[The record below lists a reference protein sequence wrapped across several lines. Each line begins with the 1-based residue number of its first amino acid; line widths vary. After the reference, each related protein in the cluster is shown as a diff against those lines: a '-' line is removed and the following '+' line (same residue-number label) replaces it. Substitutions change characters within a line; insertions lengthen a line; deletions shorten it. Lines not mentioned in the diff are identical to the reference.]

1 MITHLVV
8 GVVLSIIKSFLAAF
22 TGLLLVFLAI
32 PPAHAREFQ
41 PIGTPVKSSSG
52 FEVTVTKLELI
63 QKSGST
69 QLRVDYLQENVTGK
83 TRLDEGIWKLF
94 FTDGT
99 SAPQFG
105 FFGELFPG
113 DKKIRTFTWE
123 WVGNKKPLLIEWEAD
138 FFQTKPST
146 NGLFWSPSE
155 SVNALPEKPTV
166 DDSGPTLTSFALNPN
181 TIQASK
187 AASTNLSISA
197 SDPSGISSIRVT
209 CSRDLKWAVFFDLSV
224 GAIGRDPFV
233 RNVLKIKN
241 PLEVISFEGNTSSTA
256 FSAIV
261 KIGGVDEWEPGS
273 YNCSIRLRD
282 AALSGE
288 NETWIRDHSVL
299 ELTESGQSAEK
310 PLQPEETVPAE
321 SEPEVTEEIN
331 LSDKIRIQQA
341 GSSTVVHSVGEG
353 GKFRLVDSAGTTL
366 ASFEFDEFEK
376 SSFVYPMRIQG
387 SFRLQREDDGGFVD
401 VEAKKTRDLLWFEN
415 HNFGKVRNLSES
427 QISKIYRLVNNFV
440 PAINEP
446 IDWLPRSAPLTKFI
460 CTGIYLE
467 GASLNEKVEAR
478 KAAKE
483 VCDAA
488 NALQTGAIDQPGASF
503 WFQTKPT
510 KAASFDGKV
519 LVTVKGLENFVRDSL
534 K

>member
-1 MITHLVV
+1 MGGDLRIRKTFLTLVTAM
-8 GVVLSIIKSFLAAF
+8 S
-22 TGLLLVFLAI
+22 LVFLTI
-32 PPAHAREFQ
+32 SPSHAREFQ
-41 PIGTPVKSSSG
+41 PIGTPVKSTSG
-52 FEVTVTKLELI
+52 FEVTVTKLEII
-63 QKSGST
+63 QKTGST
-69 QLRVDYLQENVTGK
+69 QLRVDYLQENVTTR
-83 TRLDEGIWKLF
+83 TRLDEGFWKLF

-99 SAPQFG
+99 SAAQFG

-113 DKKIRTFTWE
+113 DKKMRTFTWE

-146 NGLFWSPSE
+146 NGLFWSPSA
-155 SVNALPEKPTV
+155 SVNALPEKPAV
-166 DDSGPTLTSFALNPN
+166 DDSGPTLNSFSINPN
-181 TIQASK
+181 PIQASN

-197 SDPSGISSIRVT
+197 SDPSGISAIRVT
-209 CSRDLKWAVFFDLSV
+209 CSYNLKWAVFFDLSV
-224 GAIGRDPFV
+224 GAIGRDPFI

-241 PLEVISFEGNTSSTA
+241 PLEVISFEGNTSTTDFTA
-256 FSAIV
+256 TV
-261 KIGGVDEWEPGS
+261 KVGGVSEWEPGT
-273 YNCSIRLRD
+273 YACSIRLRD
-282 AALSGE
+282 AALSGANE
-288 NETWIRDHSVL
+288 NWFRDHAVL
-299 ELTESGQSAEK
+299 ELVDSEQSLEE
-310 PLQPEETVPAE
+310 PSEQEETGPTD
-321 SEPEVTEEIN
+321 SEPEVAGQIN

-353 GKFRLVDSAGTTL
+353 GKFRLVDSTGASL
-366 ASFEFDEFEK
+366 ATFEFDAARK
-376 SSFVYPMRIQG
+376 SSFVYPSRIQG
-387 SFRLQREDDGGFVD
+387 SFRLQREDDGQFFD

-415 HNFGKVRNLSES
+415 HNFGKVANLSES
-427 QISKIYRLVNNFV
+427 QISKVYRLVNNFV
-440 PAINEP
+440 PAVNEP
-446 IDWLPRSAPLTKFI
+446 VDWLPRSAPLSKFI

-467 GASLNEKVEAR
+467 GASFSEKVEAR

-534 K
+534 N